1 MEQIK
6 CPIRD
11 KRVCDSDKSLKIE
24 KISSENSGSADIVI
38 KCKNCKAHLA
48 VKVIK

>member
-6 CPIRD
+6 ISLRG
-11 KRVCDSDKSLKIE
+11 KKGCDSDKSLKIE